1 MGTLML
7 KGLIMFHQCGLCSTL
22 EQRLRLSLLV
32 DLLQE
37 IFPWLPS
44 VFHSPQKPS
53 FPNYN
58 LTVHKTT
65 LYLISYFTYI
75 ILAI

>member
-1 MGTLML
+1 
-7 KGLIMFHQCGLCSTL
+7 MFHQCGLCSTL

-44 VFHSPQKPS
+44 VFHSPQIPKLQ
-53 FPNYN
+53 FNCAQDN
-58 LTVHKTT
+58 TVPYFI
-65 LYLISYFTYI
+65 LYLHHFGHLI
-75 ILAI
+75 